1 MFGDFPVD
9 NKIVLVTG
17 GGSGIGLQLTRLASA
32 KGAKV
37 IIGDLQLTPEAQQL
51 VDTTETVIY
60 QRCDVRNWADL
71 HALIQL
77 SRDKWNDVP
86 DVYVASAGIFEPKW
100 ASFWEDTEST
110 RYATVDINV
119 NHPIKFTRLAIRALL
134 GENKKGVVCL
144 VSSISALGSA
154 YSSPVYCASKH
165 ALWGF
170 VKSMAPLDALEGVKV
185 TSICPGLVPT
195 PLWNTLPEFRHQY
208 SVDKID
214 HIPVEEVADCMLS
227 LIEEGKYPG
236 GAVLEITKSG
246 PDGRRVIPPW
256 NVSPTKMYT
265 ARSGSDEMMRN
276 LVAPVQAVLQ
286 RERTVKAKL

>member
-17 GGSGIGLQLTRLASA
+17 GGSGIGLQLIRLASA
-32 KGAKV
+32 KGAK
-37 IIGDLQLTPEAQQL
+37 IIIADLQLTPEAQHL

-60 QRCDVRNWADL
+60 QRCDVRNWDDL
-71 HALIQL
+71 HALIQV

-86 DVYVASAGIFEPKW
+86 DVYIASAGIFEPKS

-134 GENKKGVVCL
+134 EENKKGVVCL
-144 VSSISALGSA
+144 VSSISGIGSS
-154 YSSPVYCASKH
+154 YSSPLYCASKH

-170 VKSMAPLDALEGVKV
+170 VKSMAPLAALEGVKV

-195 PLWNTLPEFRHQY
+195 PLWDTVPEFRQQY
-208 SVDKID
+208 SVENFD
-214 HIPVEEVADCMLS
+214 HISAEEVAECMLS

-236 GAVLEITKSG
+236 GAVVEITTPG
-246 PDGRRVIPPW
+246 PNGRRVIPPW
-256 NVSPTKMYT
+256 NVSPTKMYS
-265 ARSGSDEMMRN
+265 ARLLSDEIARN
-276 LVAPVQAVLQ
+276 LVAPVQAVLK
-286 RERTVKAKL
+286 RERKMKL

>member
-1 MFGDFPVD
+1 MSRIDFNHPLSHTLT
-9 NKIVLVTG
+9 IT
-17 GGSGIGLQLTRLASA
+17 GIGLQLTRLASA

-86 DVYVASAGIFEPKW
+86 DVYVASAGIFEPVCTSFLLFSPPPPLTHDQKW

-185 TSICPGLVPT
+185 TSICPGYP
-195 PLWNTLPEFRHQY
+195 PL
-208 SVDKID
+208 
-214 HIPVEEVADCMLS
+214 
-227 LIEEGKYPG
+227 
-236 GAVLEITKSG
+236 
-246 PDGRRVIPPW
+246 
-256 NVSPTKMYT
+256 
-265 ARSGSDEMMRN
+265 
-276 LVAPVQAVLQ
+276 
-286 RERTVKAKL
+286 